1 MEINESNYF
10 SRKKPRYIIPL
21 ASYYIPSTI
30 ERHQMHTDRLQELF
44 RTFEDEDNYTPER
57 YSDKFSKLL
66 HVEELQMKVDIAK
79 YQMDSAKLQQ
89 ERPYLTLDVPGLAE
103 NRPSLVRGD
112 RLFVRKLAANGAV
125 ENENIKYE
133 GYVHTVGLNKVFL
146 KFSAGSVSILL
157 LFVLEKI
164 YGIC

>member
-1 MEINESNYF
+1 
-10 SRKKPRYIIPL
+10 
-21 ASYYIPSTI
+21 
-30 ERHQMHTDRLQELF
+30 MHTDRLRELF
-44 RTFEDEDNYTPER
+44 KPFNDEENYTPER

-79 YQMDSAKLQQ
+79 YQMDNAKLQQ

-112 RLFVRKLAANGAV
+112 RLFVRKLAANGTV

-133 GYVHTVGLNKVFL
+133 GYVHTVGLNKVYL
-146 KFSAGSVSILL
+146 KFSAGLVSISLF
-157 LFVLEKI
+157 FVLEKL
-164 YGIC
+164 YVRKLKYNYPS